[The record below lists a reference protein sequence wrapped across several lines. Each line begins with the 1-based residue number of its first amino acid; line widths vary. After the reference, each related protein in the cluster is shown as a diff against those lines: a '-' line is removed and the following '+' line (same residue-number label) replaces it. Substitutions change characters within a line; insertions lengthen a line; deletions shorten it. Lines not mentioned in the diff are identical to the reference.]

1 MGNIIHKNVKSF
13 IFIVFFSLATLAQY
27 VVPDN
32 IVLQYWFPIF
42 SILFFIAAFP
52 YLDSPKIFI
61 TLVLISW
68 ISSFI
73 VAKLFLGHFYG
84 YDVIFILLYLKI
96 FSISS
101 ATGFISA
108 KFFAYYLEENLL
120 NRKKIIILG
129 GSAVSLLVAVITFI
143 TFDVSAVDK
152 LKVEVRK
159 RMLLAKNITLH
170 YGRTSNKN
178 ISNKVIIEQRLIKD
192 LYVANEET
200 LTHGFNGDIKVISD
214 INGISLIYENIP
226 EDEAC
231 YWFYFMDSPSTY
243 GFDDTFINGV
253 LVNSRIN
260 YKSIENGKE
269 LCFSADNNVTIRYA
283 ASYNGLKRSLKFIQ

>member
-1 MGNIIHKNVKSF
+1 MDSIIHKNVKNF
-13 IFIVFFSLATLAQY
+13 IFVVVFSLATLAQY

-32 IVLQYWFPIF
+32 IVLHYWFPIF

-52 YLDSPKIFI
+52 YLESPKTFI
-61 TLVLISW
+61 TLVLTSW

-101 ATGFISA
+101 ATGFITA
-108 KFFAYYLEENLL
+108 KFFAYYLEKNLL
-120 NRKKIIILG
+120 NRKKIFILG
-129 GSAVSLLVAVITFI
+129 GSAFSLLVVAIAFI

-159 RMLLAKNITLH
+159 RMLLAKNIALH

-214 INGISLIYENIP
+214 LNGISLIYENIP
-226 EDEAC
+226 EGEAC

-260 YKSIENGKE
+260 YKSIVNGKN
-269 LCFSADNNVTIRYA
+269 LCYSADNNVTIRYT
-283 ASYNGLKRSLKFIQ
+283 ASYKGLKRTLKYIQ